1 MNDLCHSIYFI
12 LSFNVGSSTESVC
25 LGEFA
30 PENRRFL
37 FFLQKFQELE
47 NKYDQNMGKRS
58 LSANEVQGG
67 ENDK

>member
-1 MNDLCHSIYFI
+1 MTFAIASISFY
-12 LSFNVGSSTESVC
+12 LSMLVLQQSQ
-25 LGEFA
+25 FA
-30 PENRRFL
+30 WVNSLQKIEGFL